1 MTIDKWYVLTI
12 DSPADIFNLLFSGVI
27 VREFWISRNSLLRVE
42 ENSQKVESRNIFN
55 AIEFVEKN
63 FELQTDYEI
72 LTKYLTLT

>member
-12 DSPADIFNLLFSGVI
+12 DSPADIFNLLLSGVI